1 MLANLKLALRMLR
14 RNGYSVE
21 ARVLVA
27 ALFIAVMSVT
37 TVSFFADRVRAAL
50 DRQANELIAAD
61 AVVMADK
68 PIAARFREEAARLQL
83 RTAESTTFPSM
94 VAGDVARGQ
103 GVSLAELKAVSTGFP
118 LRGKIRITDRPGL
131 PDRMAEGIPAPGT
144 IWVPEVL
151 LARLHVDMGD
161 ELTIGAVKFRI
172 VALITKEPDRVLDYF
187 GIAPRVMLNMR
198 DLAAT
203 KLMQVGSRVTY
214 RFLVAGD
221 GAAVDAFELTFKNSM
236 ARGERLETVRD
247 SRAEVRVALDRAQ
260 RLLGLA
266 ALLSVV
272 LASVA
277 VALAAR
283 RFSQRQLDGAAM
295 MRCLGAV
302 QADIFALHFWQFAAL
317 GAIGSVSGVLAGF
330 AAQSVLAVML
340 GRFLTVELP
349 LPGMLPAL
357 QGLLIGVALVMGFTL
372 PPLLALRRVPTLRV
386 LRRDL
391 DPFEARS
398 ALAYLLGFAT
408 LAGLILWRV
417 GDLKMGA
424 QALAGFVIALGV
436 AALLGWL
443 LIRVAARMRGAVS
456 GSWRYG
462 IANMQRRAGG
472 SLVQIVALSLGIMAM
487 LLLTVVRTDMIGQ
500 WQARLSTDAPNR
512 FVVNVQADQL
522 PAVRAYFAERDVA
535 APELFPMVRGRL
547 VEVNGAKYTLPGKG
561 DEGAR
566 RLAEREF
573 NLSWMEKM
581 QADNSIVAGTFWE
594 KESQEK
600 QFSVEEG
607 IAKTLR
613 LNLGDKLTFD
623 IAGSRFTASITS
635 IRKVEWDSFRP
646 NFFVIANPG
655 VLDGYPASYITSFYL
670 PPGKDDIANGLVQR
684 FPNLSV
690 IDLSALMEQV
700 RTITDQVARA
710 VSYVFLFALAA
721 GLVVLYAAIASTQD
735 DRIFD
740 AAIMRTLGASRRQMM
755 VVQLAEFLAIGLLS
769 GLIASVGA
777 IALAMVLA
785 DRIMS
790 ITYVINWWIPVLGIL
805 GGGIGVAVAGLIGT
819 RKAVELPPL
828 ATLRAIA

>member
-1 MLANLKLALRMLR
+1 MLR